1 MNGKFVVSRDIPSD
15 RLDWGEL
22 AWISRP
28 STTGS
33 RQITE
38 ALVTLG
44 PGFGHDFHRHP
55 QQEEVLYVLSGTVE
69 QWIEEEKRILSPGDA
84 VFVGRGVVHASFNT
98 GTGDAKFLVVLS
110 PSAGEGGYESEEVA
124 AQPPWNRLR
133 TQR

>member
-1 MNGKFVVSRDIPSD
+1 MTGKFVAATDIPSD

-38 ALVTLG
+38 ALVTLA

-55 QQEEVLYVLSGTVE
+55 QQEEMLYVLSGTVE
-69 QWIEEEKRILSPGDA
+69 QWIEGEKRTLAPGDA
-84 VFVGRGVVHASFNT
+84 VFVSRGVVHASFNT
-98 GTGDAKFLVVLS
+98 GKENAKFLVVLS
-110 PSAGEGGYESEEVA
+110 PSAGEGGYEAEEVA
-124 AQPPWNRLR
+124 GQSPWNSLR
-133 TQR
+133 S

>member
-1 MNGKFVVSRDIPSD
+1 MTGKFVAATDIPSD

-38 ALVTLG
+38 ALVTLA

-55 QQEEVLYVLSGTVE
+55 QQEEMLYVLSGTVE
-69 QWIEEEKRILSPGDA
+69 QWIEGERRILSPGDA
-84 VFVGRGVVHASFNT
+84 VFVSRGVVHASFNT
-98 GTGDAKFLVVLS
+98 GSEDAKFLVVLS

-124 AQPPWNRLR
+124 GQPPWNGLR
-133 TQR
+133 S

>member
-1 MNGKFVVSRDIPSD
+1 MTGKFVAARDIPSD

-38 ALVTLG
+38 ALVTLA

-55 QQEEVLYVLSGTVE
+55 GQEEMLYVLSGTVE
-69 QWIEEEKRILSPGDA
+69 QWIEGEKRTLAAGDA
-84 VFVGRGVVHASFNT
+84 VFVSRGTVHASFNT
-98 GTGDAKFLVVLS
+98 GIDDAKFLVVLS

-124 AQPPWNRLR
+124 AQPPWNGLR
-133 TQR
+133 N

>member
-1 MNGKFVVSRDIPSD
+1 MTGKFVAATDIPSD

-33 RQITE
+33 GQITE
-38 ALVTLG
+38 ALVTLA

-55 QQEEVLYVLSGTVE
+55 QQEEVLYLLSGTIE
-69 QWIEEEKRILSPGDA
+69 QWIEKEKRTISPGDA

-98 GTGDAKFLVVLS
+98 GTVDARFLVVLS

-133 TQR
+133 D

>member
-1 MNGKFVVSRDIPSD
+1 MTGKFVASKDIPSD

-22 AWISRP
+22 AWISSP

-38 ALVTLG
+38 ALVTLA

-55 QQEEVLYVLSGTVE
+55 QQEEVLYLLSGTIE
-69 QWIEEEKRILSPGDA
+69 QWIGEEKRTLSPGDA

-98 GTGDAKFLVVLS
+98 GTDDAKFLVVLS
-110 PSAGEGGYESEEVA
+110 PPAGEGGYESEEVA
-124 AQPPWNRLR
+124 AQPPWNGLR
-133 TQR
+133 S

>member
-1 MNGKFVVSRDIPSD
+1 MTGKFVASADIPSD

-38 ALVTLG
+38 ALVTLA

-55 QQEEVLYVLSGTVE
+55 QQEEMLYVLSGTVE
-69 QWIEEEKRILSPGDA
+69 QWIEGEKRTLSSGDA
-84 VFVGRGVVHASFNT
+84 VFVSRGVVHASFNT
-98 GTGDAKFLVVLS
+98 GTEDAKFLVVLS

-124 AQPPWNRLR
+124 SEPPWNRLR
-133 TQR
+133 S